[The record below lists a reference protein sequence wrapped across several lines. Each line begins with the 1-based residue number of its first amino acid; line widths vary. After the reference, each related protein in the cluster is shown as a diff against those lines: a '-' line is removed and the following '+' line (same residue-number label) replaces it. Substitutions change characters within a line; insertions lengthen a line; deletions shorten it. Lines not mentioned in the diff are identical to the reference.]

1 MNEPELSQRD
11 KRADLIIIAGFAF
24 GKFLIH
30 AATNAFGGY
39 GYFRDELYYLA
50 CSEHIDLGYVDQPP
64 LSIYILAVNR
74 FLLGDSI
81 FALRFLPAVAGAA
94 TVLLTGLMVREFGG
108 RKFALIL
115 ACIASIASPIVLGMD
130 TVFTMN
136 AFDYA
141 IWAGA
146 AYLIIRLIKT
156 GDPRHWLVLG
166 VVIGLGLF
174 NKIGVVWLACG
185 IIVGLL
191 FTPLRH
197 WVKTRWPWISAVIA
211 FLIFVPYIIWN
222 FTHDFAHLEFIRNA
236 TSGKYSSLTPL
247 VFTIGQVML
256 QNPVSL
262 PIWLTGIVLFLFA
275 KEWREYRILGVIYV
289 LSFIILLVNQHSKPE
304 YLSPAYPALFAG
316 GAIGL
321 ERLLSNRPWRWVKPV
336 YSVLLVISGIVLAPL
351 VLPVLPVETYIGY
364 AEALGVK
371 PTTAEAK
378 KLEKLP
384 QFYADMFG
392 WEEKAEA
399 VARVYNT
406 LSKEEQAK
414 CAIYGDNYGRC
425 GAIDFF
431 GRKYGLP
438 KSVGRH
444 NSYWIWGPRGYSGEL
459 MIVLGGGLKDKQEKF
474 ESVEVGGVVACKYCM
489 PYENNLSIFV
499 CRKLKAP
506 LVEVW
511 PQLKVYE

>member
-1 MNEPELSQRD
+1 M
-11 KRADLIIIAGFAF
+11 
-24 GKFLIH
+24 
-30 AATNAFGGY
+30 
-39 GYFRDELYYLA
+39 
-50 CSEHIDLGYVDQPP
+50 
-64 LSIYILAVNR
+64 
-74 FLLGDSI
+74 
-81 FALRFLPAVAGAA
+81 AGAA

-108 RKFALIL
+108 SKFALIL
-115 ACIASIASPIVLGMD
+115 ACIASIVSPIVLGMD

-146 AYLIIRLIKT
+146 AYVIIRLIRT

-185 IIVGLL
+185 IFVGLL

-197 WVKTRWPWISAVIA
+197 WIKTRWPWISAAVA
-211 FLIFVPYIIWN
+211 FLIFVPYVIWN
-222 FTHDFAHLEFIRNA
+222 FTHDFAHVEFIRNA

-247 VFTIGQVML
+247 DFTVGQVML
-256 QNPVSL
+256 QNPLSL
-262 PIWLTGIVLFLFA
+262 PIWLTGIVLFLFV
-275 KEWREYRILGVIYV
+275 KEWREYRSRGVIYV
-289 LSFIILLVNQHSKPE
+289 SSFIVLLVNQHSKPE
-304 YLSPAYPALFAG
+304 YLSPAYSALFAG

-336 YSVLLVISGIVLAPL
+336 YTALLAISGIVFAPL

-371 PTTAEAK
+371 PATAEAK

-392 WEEKAEA
+392 WEEKAES
-399 VARVYNT
+399 VARVYNS
-406 LSKEEQAK
+406 LSKEDQAK
-414 CAIYGDNYGRC
+414 CAIFGDNYGRC

-489 PYENNLSIFV
+489 PYENNLSIFI
-499 CRKLKAP
+499 CRKLKARLP
-506 LVEVW
+506 EVW